1 MFSKT
6 ASRTF
11 QAFAT
16 TAATSCLALVMGCE
30 VLTGGGQE
38 MTLMTPML
46 ARNMHKFYFQAG
58 AE

>member
-11 QAFAT
+11 QASAT
-16 TAATSCLALVMGCE
+16 TAVASCLALVMGCE
-30 VLTGGGQE
+30 LLTGGGQE
-38 MTLMTPML
+38 VTLMTPML